1 MKTTVSLFSKLV
13 IILMIINASAC
24 ELAPLPPKPIPL
36 NKAPNQVE
44 FNVENF
50 QTNLEIGLGN
60 QWVGYAYVVNRNGQ
74 MAGSGTFGNWTRG
87 GDGNAAADLTTPIYL
102 ASANKAI
109 TSVAIF
115 RAMQEFGNGVPA
127 MLNKSI
133 ETYIPSYW
141 QRGSEIQ
148 ELRFWD
154 LLTHKSGFLTNASTS
169 YSDITSTSMFDNTV
183 QRNSPYQ
190 YSNLNFSMLMYL
202 LPKMIGVELLGS
214 DAQKEQTALQTFD
227 SFVRSRIFQPAGI
240 TSATTIG
247 SSALYYQWGALP
259 QIPGWDTGDRTSFL
273 GRGGYYMSAIDVARF
288 LAFLNHSNQILNPV
302 SRSLMYLNAA
312 GWSDGNDSRL
322 NPLLGDRGTYFVKG
336 GSLCNAT
343 DRFGNCLGQGVRTII
358 MVFPDDIEVVILAN
372 NRAGA
377 NNGNLTNIL
386 RTAYDDSWN

>member
-1 MKTTVSLFSKLV
+1 MKTSASLFSKLG
-13 IILMIINASAC
+13 IIFLIIIASSC
-24 ELAPLPPKPIPL
+24 ELAPLVPKPIPP
-36 NKAPNQVE
+36 KKVQNQVE
-44 FNVENF
+44 FNVEDF
-50 QTNLEIGLGN
+50 QTNLEIALGN

-74 MAGSGTFGNWTRG
+74 MAGSGTFGNWTQG

-102 ASANKAI
+102 ASVNKAI

-115 RAMQEFGNGVPA
+115 RAMQEFGGGVPG

-133 ETYIPSYW
+133 ETYIPTYW

-154 LLTHKSGFLTNASTS
+154 LLTHKSGFPTNASTS
-169 YSDITSTSMFDNTV
+169 YSDITSTWMFDNTV
-183 QRNSPYQ
+183 QKNSPYQ
-190 YSNLNFSMLMYL
+190 YSNLNYSLLMYL
-202 LPKMIGVELLGS
+202 LPRMIGVELLGS

-227 SFVRSRIFQPAGI
+227 NFVRSRIFQPAGI
-240 TSATTIG
+240 TSATTTG
-247 SSALYYQWGALP
+247 SPARYYQWGALP
-259 QIPGWDTGDRTSFL
+259 QNPGWDMGDRTAFL

-288 LAFLNHSNQILNPV
+288 LAYLNHSNQILNPA
-302 SRSLMYLNAA
+302 SRALMYLNAA
-312 GWSDGNDSRL
+312 GWSDGNDNRL
-322 NPLLGDRGTYFVKG
+322 NPILGERGTYFVKG

-343 DRFGNCLGQGVRTII
+343 DRNGNCLGQGVRTII

-372 NRAGA
+372 NRSGA